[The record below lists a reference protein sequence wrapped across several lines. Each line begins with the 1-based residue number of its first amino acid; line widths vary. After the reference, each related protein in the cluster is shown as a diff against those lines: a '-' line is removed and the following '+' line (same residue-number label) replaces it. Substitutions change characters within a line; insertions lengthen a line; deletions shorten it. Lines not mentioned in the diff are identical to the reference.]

1 MAFRPRVLLLDEPL
15 SALDEDTRAEMVDLL
30 RSVQRLTGVTV
41 LHITHS
47 RSEATRLADRLF
59 AFDRAGVREETPS

>member
-1 MAFRPRVLLLDEPL
+1 LLLDEPL
-15 SALDEDTRAEMVDLL
+15 SALDEDTRAEMVGLL
-30 RSVQRLTGVTV
+30 RSVQRHTRVTV

-59 AFDRAGVREETPS
+59 VFDRGGVREETPP